1 MCGGYG
7 ETDSNKDGDVTLAD
21 FFRDITDGGGAG
33 YSGARFGGG
42 TGSSV
47 LDDNNDMYVSEAEYM
62 RGQKAYE
69 ANQREGIE
77 DGRFGNAYRDSQNI
91 LSKFS
96 NSFGA
101 LPRGSIASEA
111 ALGSDGRDIS
121 TSRIARFMQG
131 GGVLGALG
139 RGLTGGN
146 IMSPEYVSPVRGENM
161 TPEEYDRAIVKSF
174 NSMGNTGEEPVP
186 QEVAAAMGRVRGL
199 NPRAVSVAAPVPVG
213 YDDDPILYNQ
223 IMGAYDNEKN
233 NRNELD
239 VSTSPNYQIRK
250 ISNNGNGG
258 TYAVTGTN
266 SDGTVVDAKF
276 SGEYLTENGF
286 VKPE

>member
-1 MCGGYG
+1 MCGDYG
-7 ETDSNKDGDVTLAD
+7 KTDSNNDGTEGGFLDFLAD
-21 FFRDITDGGGAG
+21 IQDGGGAG
-33 YSGARFGGG
+33 RSGARFSSGD
-42 TGSSV
+42 TSV
-47 LDDNNDMYVSEAEYM
+47 LDSNNDNYVSEAEYM
-62 RGQKAYE
+62 RGQLASE
-69 ANQREGIE
+69 ANE
-77 DGRFGNAYRDSQNI
+77 DRGRGGTFGDAYNNSRGVISN
-91 LSKFS
+91 FS

-131 GGVLGALG
+131 GGVLGAMG

-199 NPRAVSVAAPVPVG
+199 NPRAVSVPANVPV
-213 YDDDPILYNQ
+213 
-223 IMGAYDNEKN
+223 N
-233 NRNELD
+233 NVE
-239 VSTSPNYQIRK
+239 VSTATNTADASGTPYVVGAEDIGGGMVKVFYGNNSSETMPAINYQLMMQ
-250 ISNNGNGG
+250 N
-258 TYAVTGTN
+258 YV
-266 SDGTVVDAKF
+266 
-276 SGEYLTENGF
+276 
-286 VKPE
+286 

>member
-7 ETDSNKDGDVTLAD
+7 DTDSNRDGEVTLAD

-96 NSFGA
+96 NTFGA
-101 LPRGSIASEA
+101 LPRGSIRQEA
-111 ALGSDGRDIS
+111 ALGPEYGSPIETKNMAS
-121 TSRIARFMQG
+121 FLQG
-131 GGVLGALG
+131 GGFTGAAIRGVSGFLGGSADAAGDMAMAPVRAYRGEGAPPDPVVTPEQQAISYDSIFNTGSSQFDKLPEAQRNAIIRGTRSLNSRLG
-139 RGLTGGN
+139 R
-146 IMSPEYVSPVRGENM
+146 P
-161 TPEEYDRAIVKSF
+161 
-174 NSMGNTGEEPVP
+174 
-186 QEVAAAMGRVRGL
+186 
-199 NPRAVSVAAPVPVG
+199 VSVPANVPV
-213 YDDDPILYNQ
+213 
-223 IMGAYDNEKN
+223 N
-233 NRNELD
+233 NVE
-239 VSTSPNYQIRK
+239 VSTATNTADASGTPYVVNAEDMGGGMVKVFYGDNSSEIMPAINYQLMMQ
-250 ISNNGNGG
+250 N
-258 TYAVTGTN
+258 YV
-266 SDGTVVDAKF
+266 
-276 SGEYLTENGF
+276 
-286 VKPE
+286 

>member
-1 MCGGYG
+1 MCGDYG
-7 ETDSNKDGDVTLAD
+7 KTDSNNDGTEGGFLDFLAD
-21 FFRDITDGGGAG
+21 IQDGGGAG
-33 YSGARFGGG
+33 RSGARFSSGD
-42 TGSSV
+42 TSV
-47 LDDNNDMYVSEAEYM
+47 LDSNNDNYVSEAEYM
-62 RGQKAYE
+62 RGQLASE
-69 ANQREGIE
+69 ANE
-77 DGRFGNAYRDSQNI
+77 DRGRGGTFGDAYNNSRGVISN
-91 LSKFS
+91 FS

-131 GGVLGALG
+131 GGVLGARG

-199 NPRAVSVAAPVPVG
+199 NPRAVSVPANVPV
-213 YDDDPILYNQ
+213 
-223 IMGAYDNEKN
+223 N
-233 NRNELD
+233 NVE
-239 VSTSPNYQIRK
+239 VSTATNTADASGTPYVVGAEDIGGGMVKVFYGNNSSETMPAINYQLMMQ
-250 ISNNGNGG
+250 N
-258 TYAVTGTN
+258 YV
-266 SDGTVVDAKF
+266 
-276 SGEYLTENGF
+276 
-286 VKPE
+286 